1 MANRRPLA
9 LVSGRTK
16 ELPDADGLLV
26 GDATLDASSLSA
38 PRTLVLPDKDGTLAT
53 MADIAVANYL
63 TDAPSDG
70 TTYGR
75 KDGAWIATGGGG
87 GLSDAPSD
95 GKYYARRNAAWE
107 QVGQP
112 GVVTVTANTTLNS
125 SHLNKVV
132 EVTVAGPI
140 TITIPSGLGAQGDI
154 ITIAHSNVTGNVTV
168 QGGGGVNIWRYGS
181 VSGQM
186 IAKIGMMSFYRCAAS
201 NTWLAA

>member
-70 TTYGR
+70 ATYGR
-75 KDGAWIATGGGG
+75 KDAGWVTISSGGI
-87 GLSDAPSD
+87 SDAPSD
-95 GKYYARRNAAWE
+95 GKYYGRKDGAWA

-112 GVVTVTANTTLNS
+112 EVVSITASITLGS
-125 SHLNKVV
+125 SHLNKVL
-132 EVTVAGPI
+132 EANNTSNL
-140 TITIPSGLGAQGDI
+140 TLTIPPGLGAQGDM
-154 ITIAHSNVTGNVTV
+154 ITVVHSKFFGQVTV
-168 QGGGGVNIWRYGS
+168 ARGGGVQLWRIGSSGDHIIDKYGMMTFYKTADANIWT
-181 VSGQM
+181 
-186 IAKIGMMSFYRCAAS
+186 AA
-201 NTWLAA
+201 